1 MKQIVLGTA
10 GHIDHGKTSL
20 IRALTGIDT
29 DRLKEEKERGI
40 TIDLGFAS
48 LNLDDEMQLGIVDVP
63 GHERFVKN
71 MLAGVGGIDL
81 VLLVIAADEGVM
93 PQTREH
99 LAICEL
105 LQVREGL
112 VALTKTDMVE
122 SDWLD
127 LVRED
132 TAEFLHGTFLEGKP
146 IVPVSSK
153 TGDGLPDL
161 LDTLRRVCDSLS
173 PRSSSGPVRLP
184 IDRVFTMRGFGAV
197 ITGTLFSGSLRLEDR
212 VDILPS
218 GLTARVRGLQ
228 VHSQTVT
235 EAVAGQRTA
244 VNLQGIEKA
253 QLQRGD
259 ILTTPGR
266 FPMTH
271 MLDVTLMLLADAPRP
286 LKNRARVRFHIGTSE
301 IMGRVILL
309 EGEEVQPGEQV
320 VAQLRLEAPTVAAPH
335 DRYVLRSYSPV
346 QTIAGGMILDALPV
360 KHKRHR
366 PQVLTQLATLHHGTV
381 ADALTVH
388 LHNAEY
394 AGLKWSDLLL
404 RSPLDETALRAVV
417 DLLLQ
422 QGTAVAIESNP
433 PWLLHHQQYAAA
445 RSQIL
450 QLLAAFHRDNPLK
463 PAMFTEELRSK
474 FPRMA
479 EKVFAT
485 ILHDLSAAGELEVSR
500 DKVKLAQHT
509 VTLSA
514 GRQAAVAALERCFL
528 QAQYQPPSVEEAL
541 VAQKL
546 THADDREL
554 LQVLVDQQKL
564 VRLKGDLFY
573 HREVLDEIERQLR
586 MHLEQRGEITAGEF
600 RDLLHISRKYAIPLL
615 EHFDNQRLTMRMG
628 DKRVLR
634 RVS

>member
-20 IRALTGIDT
+20 IRTLTGIDT

-48 LNLDDEMQLGIVDVP
+48 LNLDDDVQLGIVDVP

-153 TGDGLPDL
+153 TGEGLSDL
-161 LDTLRRVCDSLS
+161 LDTLRRVCGSLS

-244 VNLQGIEKA
+244 VNLQGIEKT

-259 ILTTPGR
+259 ILATPGR

-271 MLDVTLMLLADAPRP
+271 MLDVTLTLLADAPRP
-286 LKNRARVRFHIGTSE
+286 LKNRARVRFHVGTSE

-346 QTIAGGMILDALPV
+346 QTIAGGMILDALPA

-366 PQVLTQLATLHHGTV
+366 PQVLTQLATLRQGTV

-394 AGLKWSDLLL
+394 AGLKWSDFLL
-404 RSPLDETALRAVV
+404 RSPLDETELRTVA
-417 DLLLQ
+417 DTLLL

-433 PWLLHHQQYAAA
+433 PWLLHHEQYAAA

-450 QLLAAFHRDNPLK
+450 QLLDVFHRDNPLK

-485 ILHDLSAAGELEVSR
+485 ILNDLSAAGEIEVSR

-509 VTLSA
+509 VTLSP
-514 GRQAAVAALERCFL
+514 GRQAAVAALEQCFL
-528 QAQYQPPSVEEAL
+528 EAQYQPPSVEEAL
-541 VAQKL
+541 AAQKL

-573 HREVLDEIERQLR
+573 HREVLDEIEGQLR
-586 MHLEQRGEITAGEF
+586 MHLEQRGDITAGEF

-634 RVS
+634 RAS